1 MRRSPIILAVVACL
15 VSARPGLAEDP
26 PADRDQILK
35 QSELAMSKRLLD
47 QAMAMAEGNVKRFQA
62 LTDAHSAL
70 QQRLAGLMTNAEGK
84 RLAATLDPILAR
96 DVITYTDTPAIDP
109 ATLQANTKQ
118 AAALVDQLKAEREH
132 ITPGYVPPE
141 GIITEA
147 HSLSNWADEAM
158 AKVKTRNTW
167 IDCQLTAVVPAFD
180 EKTAPTLQ
188 NVIKE
193 FRRREVD
200 SWAAARK
207 AGIDQAKVPGEAA
220 ITEAARTAEL
230 EKMLQEARQK
240 LAQAQT
246 DLAQQKSEHD
256 AAIARQRDSYTQ
268 AEADLRRQLTESAAR
283 RQVQEAQ
290 TDAIAKQ
297 GNTAAEKVKLTQ
309 EAKDPAIQTLLA
321 PLLAK
326 GHSQPGST
334 ERQLEATPVSL
345 SKLRAFGALERSE
358 KGLTQLARAG
368 MKKFGTTAA
377 LKSNPLYD
385 RPEWGYPVSWSKWS
399 QDQRD
404 ALLKAQDALNRLG
417 PTLVEMGLLAE

>member
-1 MRRSPIILAVVACL
+1 MA
-15 VSARPGLAEDP
+15 ARPGLAEDP

-47 QAMAMAEGNVKRFQA
+47 QAMAMAEGNVKRYQA
-62 LTDAHSAL
+62 LTDAHNAL

-96 DVITYTDTPAIDP
+96 EVITYTDTPAIDP
-109 ATLQANTKQ
+109 AKLQANTKQ
-118 AAALVDQLKAEREH
+118 ATALVNQLKAEREH

-141 GIITEA
+141 GIITES
-147 HSLSNWADEAM
+147 HSLSNWADEAT
-158 AKVKTRNTW
+158 AKVKARNTW
-167 IDCQLTAVVPAFD
+167 IDGQLTAIATGFD

-188 NVIKE
+188 DVIKE

-207 AGIDQAKVPGEAA
+207 AGIDQAKGAGEAA

-246 DLAQQKSEHD
+246 DLAQQKSESD
-256 AAIARQRDSYTQ
+256 AALARQRDAYAQ
-268 AEADLRRQLTESAAR
+268 AEADLRRQLTESAAKR
-283 RQVQEAQ
+283 KVQEAQ
-290 TDAIAKQ
+290 TDAIGKQ
-297 GNTAAEKVKLTQ
+297 GEAAAEKVKLTA
-309 EAKDPAIQTLLA
+309 EANDPAIQTLLA

-326 GHSQPGST
+326 GHSQPGSKD
-334 ERQLEATPVSL
+334 RQLEPTPVSL
-345 SKLRAFGALERSE
+345 SKLRAYGALDRSE

-368 MKKFGTTAA
+368 MKKFGLRAA
-377 LKSNPLYD
+377 LQTNALHD
-385 RPEWGYPVSWSKWS
+385 RPEWGYPASWGKWS
-399 QDQRD
+399 QAQRD
-404 ALLKAQDALNRLG
+404 ELLKAQDALNRLG

>member
-1 MRRSPIILAVVACL
+1 MRRSPIILAVVVACL

-47 QAMAMAEGNVKRFQA
+47 QAMAEGNVKRFHA
-62 LTDAHSAL
+62 LRDAHSAL
-70 QQRLAGLMTNAEGK
+70 QQRLAGLMTNAKGK

-158 AKVKTRNTW
+158 AKVKTRNAW
-167 IDCQLTAVVPAFD
+167 IDGQLTAVASGFD

-188 NVIKE
+188 DVIKE
-193 FRRREVD
+193 FRRREVE
-200 SWAAARK
+200 SWATARK
-207 AGIDQAKVPGEAA
+207 AGIDQAKGPGEAA
-220 ITEAARTAEL
+220 LTEAARTAEL

-268 AEADLRRQLTESAAR
+268 AEADLRRQLTESAAQ

-297 GNTAAEKVKLTQ
+297 GDTAAEKVKLTQ
-309 EAKDPAIQTLLA
+309 EAKDPALQKLLA

-326 GHSQPGST
+326 GFSQPGQKDRS
-334 ERQLEATPVSL
+334 LESTPVSL
-345 SKLRAFGALERSE
+345 KALRAVGALDRSE
-358 KGLTQLARAG
+358 DGLFQLAKVATPKIAG
-368 MKKFGTTAA
+368 KGHTA
-377 LKSNPLYD
+377 NNRNWD
-385 RPEWGYPVSWSKWS
+385 RPMWGYPNVWKDWSN
-399 QDQRD
+399 DQRQE
-404 ALLKAQDALNRLG
+404 LLKAQDALNRLG